1 MNRNRGLGHT
11 VTCLAVAVV
20 AVGISVGLF
29 VSGASAGDHVL
40 SLIEQP
46 TGTASNSALAPAV
59 RIDAPARVMIDA
71 PAAPAAN
78 RSTCRTDLPSPVMT
92 ITISDIAYVCPVYA
106 GDQTVLDSGAATMI
120 TDPSIASALATHPG
134 GAGTIWIAGHRVS
147 HGGPFAD
154 VPTLSLGAIVT
165 VADGAS
171 SASYRVVG
179 RAYFAIRN
187 NQVVDASG
195 NATGEATLD
204 SILRPDHGDNGT
216 PRLLI
221 QTCDGPDHRWM
232 IYADLVT
239 G

>member
-1 MNRNRGLGHT
+1 MNSNRGLART
-11 VTCLAVAVV
+11 VLCLVV
-20 AVGISVGLF
+20 AVATVGIVLGLF
-29 VSGASAGDHVL
+29 VSGANAGAHVL
-40 SLIEQP
+40 SLIDQP
-46 TGTASNSALAPAV
+46 TGTASNSTLAPAV
-59 RIDAPARVMIDA
+59 RIDPPGRVMVDA
-71 PAAPAAN
+71 PPAPAAN

-92 ITISDIAYVCPVYA
+92 MTISEIAYVCPVYA

-134 GAGTIWIAGHRVS
+134 GAGTIWIAGHRIS

-154 VPTLSLGAIVT
+154 VPTLSIGAIVT

-171 SASYRVVG
+171 AASYRVVG

-187 NQVVDASG
+187 GQVVDASG
-195 NATGEATLD
+195 NATGAATLD
-204 SILRPDHGDNGT
+204 SILRPDHGNNGAR
-216 PRLLI
+216 RLLI
-221 QTCDGPDHRWM
+221 QTCDGSNYRWM